1 MVAFD
6 HFEERPKH
14 ASVSALTGRK
24 RPAEEEGRG
33 RRIGYRLKAAKEE
46 DEEEDEP
53 DFFCSRRGRPRSLS
67 LTCLCKELCRLS
79 KPTSN
84 LSLTEEEDDTPKSLV
99 ADSISCC
106 SDELRGHFEQGRREE
121 DEKKKMYETLFG
133 RDEYLPPSE
142 DEDNVGG
149 CRNGSQQR
157 IRVEAGREWCS
168 DLTIGPGEKFL
179 MAEVGMV
186 FDAARTGEKG
196 SEASHGSVAVCGR
209 RREMEDAVAEV
220 PGFFSDGPAKFDF
233 FAVYDGHGGP
243 QVAEFCRDIMHRV
256 LAEEMEGRDSW
267 ELARSHEEGW
277 GRVMRSCFSRVD
289 AEVGRM
295 VAPADVRVVGM
306 PSGSTAL
313 VALVGEHHIIVANCG
328 DSRAVVA
335 RAGSAVP
342 LSFDHKPERPD
353 EMERVEA
360 AGGKIIN
367 CDGYRVLG
375 VLATSRSIGTL
386 AFDYGWILAAIL
398 PSLTIN
404 FAGDGYLKPYVI
416 SVPEVTVTN
425 RTAKDEFL
433 VLASDGLWDVM
444 SNELVCRVARR
455 CLSGAAKKRLPTA
468 EPLAGRTRSA
478 LAAATLAEL
487 ALNRGSYDNISVV
500 VVDLKL
506 RTKRSR
512 A

>member
-375 VLATSRSIGTL
+375 VLATSRSIG
-386 AFDYGWILAAIL
+386 
-398 PSLTIN
+398 
-404 FAGDGYLKPYVI
+404 DGYLKPYVI

>member
-1 MVAFD
+1 M
-6 HFEERPKH
+6 
-14 ASVSALTGRK
+14 SVSSLKIAYLFLLFTIHSIK
-24 RPAEEEGRG
+24 F
-33 RRIGYRLKAAKEE
+33 IGCGQR
-46 DEEEDEP
+46 
-53 DFFCSRRGRPRSLS
+53 FQ
-67 LTCLCKELCRLS
+67 
-79 KPTSN
+79 
-84 LSLTEEEDDTPKSLV
+84 
-99 ADSISCC
+99 
-106 SDELRGHFEQGRREE
+106 LRFR
-121 DEKKKMYETLFG
+121 
-133 RDEYLPPSE
+133 
-142 DEDNVGG
+142 
-149 CRNGSQQR
+149 
-157 IRVEAGREWCS
+157 
-168 DLTIGPGEKFL
+168 
-179 MAEVGMV
+179 
-186 FDAARTGEKG
+186 
-196 SEASHGSVAVCGR
+196 
-209 RREMEDAVAEV
+209 
-220 PGFFSDGPAKFDF
+220 FFSLLT
-233 FAVYDGHGGP
+233 YM
-243 QVAEFCRDIMHRV
+243 Q
-256 LAEEMEGRDSW
+256 
-267 ELARSHEEGW
+267 
-277 GRVMRSCFSRVD
+277 
-289 AEVGRM
+289 
-295 VAPADVRVVGM
+295 
-306 PSGSTAL
+306 
-313 VALVGEHHIIVANCG
+313 
-328 DSRAVVA
+328 
-335 RAGSAVP
+335 
-342 LSFDHKPERPD
+342 PERPD